1 MADFINTNPRVLKS
15 VRESLQMDLDKASK
29 LSKIPINKIKEF
41 EESDTIKPSLE
52 ELKSLA
58 KAYNKPLAALLLYK
72 PVEEKPLPKDRRTVN
87 SEQIG
92 IFDLETIKII
102 ERARALLDSLLR
114 LKKELGI
121 KIVKFSDKATLND
134 DPIRIANEFRKKWKL
149 DELKNLQNT
158 DAALE
163 GFIEKVEELGVVIFQ
178 LPLTKD
184 NLRGFS
190 IIDEE
195 IPIIVLKRGGEPTTA
210 KIFTLFHE
218 VGHLLL
224 NESGI
229 CDISF
234 VSQQRIE
241 KWCNAFASEIL
252 VPKSQL
258 LQNSIVKKYVS
269 EDKKEWASK
278 DLIEIGNEFFVGRLV
293 ILKKLYDLG
302 LTTKPYYQEK
312 LNSWNKPSF
321 GKAKEPK
328 GRNIPQEIVKERGK
342 TFISLV
348 FNAYDQNKINI
359 KELLDYLGA
368 KLVYIPK
375 IREHLFAK

>member
-1 MADFINTNPRVLKS
+1 MADFIKTNPQVLKS
-15 VRESLQMDLDKASK
+15 VRESLQMDLEKASK
-29 LSKIPINKIKEF
+29 LSKIPIKKIKDF
-41 EESDTIKPSLE
+41 EETDTIKPSLE

-58 KAYNKPLAALLLYK
+58 KAYNKPLAELLLYK
-72 PVEEKPLPKDRRTVN
+72 TIKQKPLPKDRRTVK
-87 SEQIG
+87 SEEVG
-92 IFDLETIKII
+92 IFDLKTIKIV
-102 ERARALLDSLLR
+102 ERARALLDSLLQ

-121 KIVKFSDKATLND
+121 SVVKFSDNATLID
-134 DPIRIANEFRKKWKL
+134 DPLTTANKFRKKWKL
-149 DELKNLQNT
+149 DELKDLPNS
-158 DAALE
+158 DVALE
-163 GFIEKVEELGVVIFQ
+163 GFIEKIEELGVAVFQ

-190 IIDEE
+190 ITDEE
-195 IPIIVLKRGGEPTTA
+195 IPIIVIKRGGEPATA

-229 CDISF
+229 CDIGF
-234 VSQQRIE
+234 GSQQKVE

-252 VPKSQL
+252 VPTNQL

-269 EDKKEWASK
+269 DGKKEWSSK

-312 LNSWNKPSF
+312 LNSWNKPVF
-321 GKAKEPK
+321 GRAKEPE
-328 GRNIPQEIVKERGK
+328 GRNIPKEIVKERGK

-348 FNAYDQNKINI
+348 FDAYRQNRINV
-359 KELLDYLGA
+359 KELSDYLGA
-368 KLVYIPK
+368 KLIYIPK
-375 IREHLFAK
+375 IREYLYG

>member
-1 MADFINTNPRVLKS
+1 MSDFINTNPQVLKS
-15 VRESLQMDLDKASK
+15 IRESLQLDIEKASK
-29 LSKIPINKIKEF
+29 LSKIPIKKIKEF
-41 EESDTIKPSLE
+41 EETNNIKPSFK

-58 KAYNKPLAALLLYK
+58 KAYNKSLAELLLYK
-72 PVEEKPLPKDRRTVN
+72 PIKQKPLPKDRRTVK
-87 SEQIG
+87 SEEAG
-92 IFDLETIKII
+92 IFDLKTIKIVD
-102 ERARALLDSLLR
+102 RARSLLDSLLQ

-121 KIVKFSDKATLND
+121 SIVKFSDNATLND
-134 DPIRIANEFRKKWKL
+134 DPVITANKFRIKWKL
-149 DELKNLQNT
+149 DELQNLPNS

-163 GFIEKVEELGVVIFQ
+163 GFIEKIEELGVAVFQ

-190 IIDEE
+190 ITDEE
-195 IPIIVLKRGGEPTTA
+195 IPIIVIKRGGEPATA

-234 VSQQRIE
+234 GSQQKIE
-241 KWCNAFASEIL
+241 KWCNTFASEIL

-269 EDKKEWASK
+269 DGKKEWSSK

-293 ILKKLYDLG
+293 ILKKLYDLR
-302 LTTKPYYQEK
+302 LTTKPYYEEK
-312 LNSWNKPSF
+312 LNSWNKPVF
-321 GKAKEPK
+321 GRAKEPR
-328 GRNIPQEIVKERGK
+328 RNIPKEIVKERGK
-342 TFISLV
+342 TFISLA
-348 FNAYDQNKINI
+348 FDAYRQNRINI
-359 KELLDYLGA
+359 KELSDYLGA
-368 KLVYIPK
+368 KLIYIPK
-375 IREHLFAK
+375 IREYLYG